1 MLSPSTTA
9 ALLTIRPARSEDDR
23 ALRDLAALDSARPLA
38 GEALVAE
45 SGGAAIAALE
55 LRTGRGIADPFVPSA
70 EAVEVLR
77 VRAGQLDGHREQRTH
92 RRVHRLAA
100 IAGLLR

>member
-1 MLSPSTTA
+1 MLSPSTA
-9 ALLTIRPARSEDDR
+9 HALLTIRSARPEDDR
-23 ALRDLAALDSARPLA
+23 ALRDLAALDSARPVA
-38 GEALVAE
+38 GDALVAE
-45 SGGAAIAALE
+45 SRGEAIAALE
-55 LRTGRGIADPFVPSA
+55 LETGRGIADPFVPSA

-77 VRAGQLDGHREQRTH
+77 VRAGQLDGHRRPRTH